1 MKKIYVFLLSLF
13 CLLSLA
19 TNVWGETYNLV
30 DFSSILTGD
39 EIIIIGTKS
48 GTNYAMANT
57 GTPPKPISTGI
68 SITSNT
74 LTTDLTT
81 ITFKATKNSDGTI
94 TFVST
99 AGGTLY
105 CINDNNGVKI
115 GTVSTNGNAN
125 FSFDTS
131 VKRLKNPVTGT
142 ARWLGIYN
150 TQDWRCYTSSSASNI
165 SGTTTTF
172 YKKVTTS
179 TTTYSVTWKVGGEV
193 YTTGNPTTSVADGS
207 KVTTLPTA
215 PADGA
220 IGACAD
226 TFMGWSTSNLGST
239 AGQSAPDVLF
249 TTAADAPAIIENTTF
264 YAVFAKATTTEG
276 GSGSSTTLTYGW
288 EEVLDATMWEQS
300 NLSDA
305 KVYNS
310 YKHTGTYGASTNSKT
325 TAYIKTKE
333 KIASPTSAI
342 CYYTKASSN
351 SNSTSYFVIQ
361 VSTDGTSWTDAAKG
375 KTMDK
380 VTQGKFE
387 SLTAD
392 LSSYSDV
399 YVRFYYTGTNAVRV
413 IDDVSVT
420 CAGGSSTTYTDYVTD
435 CVDCTQE
442 GADCP
447 EYPVV
452 LNDRGTETEAG
463 TYWVGEEIPE
473 PKYKP
478 QGGCE
483 GYEFAGWTTEQGL
496 NNLTAAE
503 WENKKISFPYRMPLP
518 ADADAGITFY
528 AMYKST
534 LSDEYRWVQN
544 ESELTDGEYVITAST
559 GGKEY
564 ALSFVRS
571 ELITEFGSKEA
582 TFEEGSST
590 VIVTADP
597 EIIWT
602 LTNVEG
608 GYTLEALHFDG
619 MQKQAFL
626 NINNQYMMFEE
637 TARPYTISAS
647 GSKFT
652 FCSAA
657 EGGACMVFNGSTFE
671 AGATATP
678 LYLYKRVQDTRYSTS
693 TACDPSIISVGT
705 VAVTSAPGIWVEAV
719 TQPYIF
725 AERLQSNRDKAAS
738 VDIIA
743 TSKTEQF
750 TLKPVGATGEGNAS
764 LTLKA
769 GEIRDNF
776 ADRFMVVYKPTRD
789 SVIDEGEIVVKA
801 VNPADHNKEYAVH
814 TIHVKG
820 RSLPKHFVIAAQTEK
835 GWVALPADLGTSSL
849 AVLKAPYRIEVDDVN
864 DPAVAT
870 KAPETALYHAA
881 ERFDDN
887 TNPRGVHLMNSSGM
901 RLCGDYSKEPDNRL
915 WFDNDPVTNSQSWA
929 LRSLALKDYYIRL
942 QAAPAG
948 NYLFYNATTGGGK
961 IGYYEYK
968 QQNRLRLR
976 LLPVAATCVRY
987 DAPVVQVAQL
997 QSESVTLEWP
1007 DVQNGVEYEYTLDG
1021 GLNWTPFGTE
1031 HGWEVKS
1038 GVNTATISGLTPEKD
1053 YTVSVRVAVGE
1064 GQDNCSEECTRPF
1077 TMPLCDDVPH
1087 HLWATATADSVTIV
1101 WEAKAA
1107 TATVRLYSDEAGTHT
1122 VAEDTDAESPHSIK
1136 GLTQNTKYW
1145 YQVFAGDKGTCAS
1158 AIASFT
1164 TESNDISIVE
1174 WEKEAVIVDINTEVA
1189 DGVSVVVEKR
1199 VEHGAG
1205 NKNIAEDLFFSKYYE
1220 ATYNVK
1226 LLGIF
1231 NGTNKAVDLSNLYIY
1246 VGTDNTQPWSC
1257 KLSLSGL
1264 VANDLIAPNQE
1275 IIIWYHQNTA
1285 YDKKLVN
1292 CIGVD
1297 TEQFIWSPKQIAFS
1311 GRQAILLIRGTE
1323 IIDIIGA
1330 IKDNN
1335 VSIDKVQPVD
1345 GKTQP
1350 SWGDAPGFVGW
1361 GYSIEDKTT
1370 PIELSTNRCLLVR
1383 SSSVKSGQKAV
1394 EKNVGKFTTLGDGEI
1409 GVTADCEW
1417 LGRQVLKETDD
1428 GVESSCAGFSYVA
1441 DFDYNDYYTTFEG
1454 MDTVKIDGKKNP
1466 NGTYT
1471 IPVKR
1476 LDTLACNDIRL
1487 QLTKNGEVTA
1497 SVEQKV
1503 PIIVDKTITT
1513 ADKTYF
1519 PESLTDEICSTCDVV
1534 VRGEQKLTHNIGARK
1549 FRNMYIYHGS
1559 RLEIDPAAAIQ
1570 LEKLRMFA
1578 LNDDVSYAI
1587 INNSAK
1593 EGEGSTPSIYVKEIS
1608 HVKRIDGQ
1616 YWYPFSLPYNCYIKD
1631 ISALN
1636 GRELGEYSM
1645 DWGIKYY
1652 DGQKRQAAGKSA
1664 AAGQTSDFWYM
1675 MPADGMLE
1683 AYKGYIIGLFTGD
1696 EMHQKSINFAPA
1708 NINTYTETD
1717 KSKTTYVENWTDNLE
1732 AAARHHGWNF
1742 TGSPYISLFGSAA
1755 AGEGLN
1761 NAKLQMGRTNPK
1773 TGEQEETD
1781 FVYVSIPD
1789 GADSRTYTQ
1798 QLASA
1803 TQVKPFSAYFV
1814 QAIDPAK
1821 GASKGESISLTYSK
1835 TNRSLTEQAA
1845 NPTLAPRRSP
1855 SRDEVLF
1862 AELVL
1867 RASGPSA
1874 SGMSDNAGV
1883 LVSNRFSTEY
1893 EIGYDLTK
1901 MYAAADKPQ
1910 LYTLASDNEKMAYNA
1925 VPDLWGQHVPL
1936 GIYVPSAGDYTLSL
1950 NPSASRLEHAESVL
1964 LLYNGGIAANLLTG
1978 DYTLSAAGKGS
1989 VSGYSLDIRRSREIA
2004 TDTEA
2009 SAVGMTGVGVQN
2021 GELVLLNLPGDA
2033 DVAVY
2038 DMLGRV
2044 LLSTRT
2050 TGDTPQIS
2058 VPDLPTG
2065 IYTAVVTTAENQQ
2078 IFKTM
2083 LR

>member
-19 TNVWGETYNLV
+19 IPMHGETATLNCPAGTISNNAMSWDMTPCTIVHSKESSSNFASYAPWRIYQYNKV
-30 DFSSILTGD
+30 VFTPKSGIKITKIEITATTIAYATAGAKTWTNATATASSTILTVTPTD
-39 EIIIIGTKS
+39 GTKE
-48 GTNYAMANT
+48 
-57 GTPPKPISTGI
+57 ISLVASAQTRW
-68 SITSNT
+68 S
-74 LTTDLTT
+74 LLT
-81 ITFKATKNSDGTI
+81 ITYEAM
-94 TFVST
+94 
-99 AGGTLY
+99 
-105 CINDNNGVKI
+105 
-115 GTVSTNGNAN
+115 
-125 FSFDTS
+125 
-131 VKRLKNPVTGT
+131 
-142 ARWLGIYN
+142 
-150 TQDWRCYTSSSASNI
+150 Q
-165 SGTTTTF
+165 TTE
-172 YKKVTTS
+172 YD
-179 TTTYSVTWKVGGEV
+179 VTWSVGG
-193 YTTGNPTTSVADGS
+193 TTSVTKTQGGKA
-207 KVTTLPTA
+207 VLPA
-215 PADGA
+215 EPAGDA

-226 TFMGWSTSNLGST
+226 TFVGWSTSNLGSV

-249 TTAADAPAIIENTTF
+249 TTAADAPAITKNTTF
-264 YAVFAKATTTEG
+264 YAVFAKAEEG
-276 GSGSSTTLTYGW
+276 EGTSSSTTLTYGW
-288 EEVLDATMWEQS
+288 ESSE
-300 NLSDA
+300 
-305 KVYNS
+305 
-310 YKHTGTYGASTNSKT
+310 TYADKFTQNFINTNT
-325 TAYIKTKE
+325 TITAYEGSKYGINPQNGAGNKYSIQTKE
-333 KIASPTSAI
+333 KYAVTSVKFRYSKITTNTTAQ
-342 CYYTKASSN
+342 TWLLL
-351 SNSTSYFVIQ
+351 T
-361 VSTDGTSWTDAAKG
+361 STDGNSWTQHSTTFSASGATKG
-375 KTMDK
+375 
-380 VTQGKFE
+380 E
-387 SLTAD
+387 WSEASWSLD
-392 LSSYSDV
+392 GSEV
-399 YVRFYYTGTNAVRV
+399 YVKITMGSSGTAQRT
-413 IDDVSVT
+413 IDDLQITYS
-420 CAGGSSTTYTDYVTD
+420 GISSGITYSDYVTD

-452 LNDRGTETEAG
+452 LNDRGILDTVA
-463 TYWVGEEIPE
+463 TYWVGKEITE
-473 PKYKP
+473 DEIANAYTP
-478 QGGCE
+478 QGGCK
-483 GYEFAGWTTEQGL
+483 GYTFAGWTTEEGL
-496 NNLTAAE
+496 SNLTATE
-503 WENKKISFPYRMPLP
+503 WESKMVKFPIKMTAKAAAEGQL
-518 ADADAGITFY
+518 TLY
-528 AMYKST
+528 AVYS
-534 LSDEYRWVQN
+534 
-544 ESELTDGEYVITAST
+544 SELTDEYRLVTAKSELTTGEYVITAA
-559 GGKEY
+559 GAGAKEY
-564 ALSFVRS
+564 ALSFVRKDYI
-571 ELITEFGSKEA
+571 ENFGSQEVEITTNEA
-582 TFEEGSST
+582 GNEIVST
-590 VIVTADP
+590 TNP

-602 LTNVEG
+602 LTATADGN
-608 GYTLEALHFDG
+608 YTLEALHFEG
-619 MQKQAFL
+619 MEKKSYL
-626 NINNQYMMFEE
+626 NIVSNYLQFEE
-637 TARPYTISAS
+637 TAKPYTISEGDTYAAFTLCSPDGYCLSYNGQDFVADETAS
-647 GSKFT
+647 
-652 FCSAA
+652 
-657 EGGACMVFNGSTFE
+657 
-671 AGATATP
+671 P
-678 LYLYKRVQDTRYSTS
+678 LYLYKRVKETRYSTS

-725 AERLQSNRDKAAS
+725 AERLQSNRDGAKS

-750 TLKPVGATGEGNAS
+750 TLKPVGATGEGSAS
-764 LTLKA
+764 LTLKI
-769 GEIRDNF
+769 GETRDNF
-776 ADRFMVVYKPTRD
+776 ADRFMVVYRPKGYD
-789 SVIDEGEIVVKA
+789 VIDEGEIVVKA
-801 VNPADHNKEYAVH
+801 VNHDNPSKEYAVH
-814 TIHVKG
+814 TIRVKG
-820 RSLPKHFVIAAQTEK
+820 RSLPEHFVIAAQTEK

-849 AVLKAPYRIEVDDVN
+849 AVLKAPYRIEVDN
-864 DPAVAT
+864 EADPT
-870 KAPETALYHAA
+870 KATQAPKTALYHAA
-881 ERFDDN
+881 ARFEEN
-887 TNPRGVHLMNSSGM
+887 TNPRGVHLMNGSGM
-901 RLCGDYSKEPDNRL
+901 RLCGDYSKEPDQRL
-915 WFDNDPVTNSQSWA
+915 WFANGAVPNSQSWA

-968 QQNRLRLR
+968 QENRLRLR

-987 DAPVVQVAQL
+987 DAPEVQVAKL
-997 QSESVTLEWP
+997 QSESVTLEWR
-1007 DVQNGVEYEYTLDG
+1007 DVQSGVGYEYSLDG
-1021 GLNWTPFGTE
+1021 GTKWTPFGTE

-1053 YTVSVRVAVGE
+1053 YTVSVRAAVGE
-1064 GQDNCSEECTRPF
+1064 GQDNCSEECTRTF

-1107 TATVRLYSDEAGTHT
+1107 KATVILYSDEAGTNT
-1122 VAEDTDAESPHSIK
+1122 VAEDTGAESPHSIK

-1189 DGVSVVVEKR
+1189 DGVDILVQKR
-1199 VEHGAG
+1199 SESSDG
-1205 NKNIAEDLFFSKYYE
+1205 NVADDLFFSKYFE
-1220 ATYNVK
+1220 AASNVK
-1226 LLGIF
+1226 LLAIY
-1231 NGTNKAVDLSNLYIY
+1231 NGTKEDMDVSNVRIHIIRQSRTTDPNDPEGTQKTEFPCEHFVPLSKYVSDKVIRIAQEVVLYSYQPSATNGRDLKILDCIQKKEGFETWIPIPYTYSE
-1246 VGTDNTQPWSC
+1246 TAEA
-1257 KLSLSGL
+1257 L
-1264 VANDLIAPNQE
+1264 VFGGQD
-1275 IIIWYHQNTA
+1275 
-1285 YDKKLVN
+1285 
-1292 CIGVD
+1292 
-1297 TEQFIWSPKQIAFS
+1297 
-1311 GRQAILLIRGTE
+1311 AILLERQDEQSGE
-1323 IIDIIGA
+1323 WKPIDLIGA
-1330 IKDNN
+1330 VNATYSD
-1335 VSIDKVQPVD
+1335 VVTTACSQPTWGD
-1345 GKTQP
+1345 GK
-1350 SWGDAPGFVGW
+1350 GW
-1361 GYSIEDKTT
+1361 SCTDGKDLEGN
-1370 PIELSTNRCLLVR
+1370 PLALSTNRCLLIRDKDAHVVSGKNAVEQNIDDFKTLCTEWKGR
-1383 SSSVKSGQKAV
+1383 HVQFYRNDYTTDNNESCNGFSSV
-1394 EKNVGKFTTLGDGEI
+1394 
-1409 GVTADCEW
+1409 
-1417 LGRQVLKETDD
+1417 
-1428 GVESSCAGFSYVA
+1428 AG
-1441 DFDYNDYYTTFEG
+1441 FDYNKYYITY
-1454 MDTVKIDGKKNP
+1454 DKIDEAVFSGTPNA

-1471 IPVKR
+1471 ISVPS
-1476 LDTLACNDIRL
+1476 LLELACNDIRL

-1503 PIIVDKTITT
+1503 PIIVDKTTDT
-1513 ADKTYF
+1513 KDETYF
-1519 PESLTDEICSTCDVV
+1519 PTSLTDEICSTCDVV
-1534 VRGEQKLTHNIGARK
+1534 VRGEQKLTHNTGARK

-1559 RLEIDPAAAIQ
+1559 RLEIDPDAAIQ

-1636 GRELGEYSM
+1636 GRELGEYGM

-1708 NINTYTETD
+1708 NINTYTETAE
-1717 KSKTTYVENWTDNLE
+1717 SKTTYVENWTDNLE

-1742 TGSPYISLFGSAA
+1742 TGSPYISLFGSNVD
-1755 AGEGLN
+1755 GQGLN
-1761 NAKLQMGRTNPK
+1761 NAKLQMGRTNPE
-1773 TGEQEETD
+1773 TGEQEKTD
-1781 FVYVSIPD
+1781 WVYVSIPN

-1835 TNRSLTEQAA
+1835 TNRSLPEQAA
-1845 NPTLAPRRSP
+1845 NPTLAPRRSS

-1867 RASGPSA
+1867 RASAHSA

>member
-1 MKKIYVFLLSLF
+1 MYLF
-13 CLLSLA
+13 R
-19 TNVWGETYNLV
+19 
-30 DFSSILTGD
+30 
-39 EIIIIGTKS
+39 KS
-48 GTNYAMANT
+48 G
-57 GTPPKPISTGI
+57 GI
-68 SITSNT
+68 
-74 LTTDLTT
+74 
-81 ITFKATKNSDGTI
+81 
-94 TFVST
+94 
-99 AGGTLY
+99 
-105 CINDNNGVKI
+105 
-115 GTVSTNGNAN
+115 
-125 FSFDTS
+125 
-131 VKRLKNPVTGT
+131 
-142 ARWLGIYN
+142 
-150 TQDWRCYTSSSASNI
+150 
-165 SGTTTTF
+165 
-172 YKKVTTS
+172 
-179 TTTYSVTWKVGGEV
+179 TYS
-193 YTTGNPTTSVADGS
+193 D
-207 KVTTLPTA
+207 
-215 PADGA
+215 
-220 IGACAD
+220 
-226 TFMGWSTSNLGST
+226 
-239 AGQSAPDVLF
+239 
-249 TTAADAPAIIENTTF
+249 
-264 YAVFAKATTTEG
+264 YA
-276 GSGSSTTLTYGW
+276 
-288 EEVLDATMWEQS
+288 
-300 NLSDA
+300 
-305 KVYNS
+305 
-310 YKHTGTYGASTNSKT
+310 
-325 TAYIKTKE
+325 
-333 KIASPTSAI
+333 
-342 CYYTKASSN
+342 
-351 SNSTSYFVIQ
+351 
-361 VSTDGTSWTDAAKG
+361 
-375 KTMDK
+375 
-380 VTQGKFE
+380 
-387 SLTAD
+387 
-392 LSSYSDV
+392 
-399 YVRFYYTGTNAVRV
+399 
-413 IDDVSVT
+413 
-420 CAGGSSTTYTDYVTD
+420 TD
-435 CVDCTQE
+435 CIDCN
-442 GADCP
+442 DPNNNCP

-452 LNDRGTETEAG
+452 LNDRGQLTQSEEMK
-463 TYWVGEEIPE
+463 YWVGEEIT
-473 PKYKP
+473 KYEIENAYTP
-478 QGGCE
+478 QGGCK
-483 GYEFAGWTTEQGL
+483 GYTFAGWTTEQGL
-496 NNLTAAE
+496 SNLTAEE
-503 WENKKISFPYRMPLP
+503 WESKMVKFPIKMTAKAAAEGQL
-518 ADADAGITFY
+518 TLY
-528 AMYKST
+528 AVYS
-534 LSDEYRWVQN
+534 
-544 ESELTDGEYVITAST
+544 SELTDEYRLVTAKSELTTGEYVITAA
-559 GGKEY
+559 GAGAKEY
-564 ALSFVRS
+564 ALSFVRKDYI
-571 ELITEFGSKEA
+571 ENFGSQEVEITTNEA
-582 TFEEGSST
+582 GNDIVST
-590 VIVTADP
+590 TNP

-602 LTNVEG
+602 LTATADG

-619 MQKQAFL
+619 MEKRSYL
-626 NINNQYMMFEE
+626 NIVSNYLQFEE
-637 TARPYTISAS
+637 TAKPYTIEQGTDYNTFTLCS
-647 GSKFT
+647 GGG
-652 FCSAA
+652 SAA
-657 EGGACMVFNGSTFE
+657 AYAPSIHRLSTAYPPLIRRSSAAYQTSGETEEDGYCLSYNGTDFV
-671 AGATATP
+671 AGAATP
-678 LYLYKRVQDTRYSTS
+678 LHLYKRVKDTRYSTS

-705 VAVTSAPGIWVEAV
+705 VAVTSAQGIWVEAV
-719 TQPYIF
+719 TQPYVF
-725 AERLQSNRDKAAS
+725 AERLNSNRDGAAS

-743 TSKTEQF
+743 TSKKAQF
-750 TLKPVGATGEGNAS
+750 TLKAVGATGAGSAS

-769 GEIRDNF
+769 DETRDNF
-776 ADRFMVVYKPTRD
+776 ADRFMVVYKPTA
-789 SVIDEGEIVVKA
+789 SNVIDEGEIVVKA
-801 VNPADHNKEYAVH
+801 VNAADHSKEYAVH

-820 RSLPKHFVIAAQTEK
+820 RSLPKQFVIAAQTAD

-849 AVLKAPYRIEVDDVN
+849 ATLKAPYRIEVDNAN

-881 ERFDDN
+881 ERFEAN
-887 TNPRGVHLMNSSGM
+887 TNPRGVHLMNGSDM
-901 RLCGDYSKEPDNRL
+901 RLCGDYSKDPDSRL
-915 WFDNDPVTNSQSWA
+915 WFDKAPVTNSQSWA

-968 QQNRLRLR
+968 QENRLRLR
-976 LLPVAATCVRY
+976 LLPVETTCVRY

-997 QSESVTLEWP
+997 QSESVTLEWQ
-1007 DVQNGVEYEYTLDG
+1007 DVQSGVEYEYTLDG
-1021 GLNWTPFGTE
+1021 GDTWTTFGTE

-1038 GVNTATISGLTPEKD
+1038 GVNTATISGLTPEED
-1053 YTVSVRVAVGE
+1053 YTVSVRAAVGE
-1064 GQDNCSEECTRPF
+1064 GQDNCSEEGTRTF

-1107 TATVRLYSDEAGTHT
+1107 TATVRLYSDEAGTP
-1122 VAEDTDAESPHSIK
+1122 VAEDTGAESPHSIK

-1145 YQVFAGDKGTCAS
+1145 YQVLADGTCAS

-1205 NKNIAEDLFFSKYYE
+1205 NQNIAEDLFFSKYYE
-1220 ATYNVK
+1220 ATGDVK
-1226 LLGIF
+1226 LLGIY
-1231 NGTNKAVDLSNLYIY
+1231 NGTPNIVSLSGYNIYIGKKEGEKMGNWDYTVDLSTIGD
-1246 VGTDNTQPWSC
+1246 GTID
-1257 KLSLSGL
+1257 
-1264 VANDLIAPNQE
+1264 PNEE
-1275 IIIWYHQNTA
+1275 IILWRHIASDATQ
-1285 YDKKLVN
+1285 VE
-1292 CIGVD
+1292 CIEGKIDVKNMI
-1297 TEQFIWSPKQIAFS
+1297 ENSSIIFG
-1311 GRQAILLIRGTE
+1311 GRNAIVLS
-1323 IIDIIGA
+1323 
-1330 IKDNN
+1330 KDN
-1335 VSIDKVQPVD
+1335 VPIDVMGGISE
-1345 GKTQP
+1345 GKTMNDILPANCTHEKP
-1350 SWGDAPGFVGW
+1350 SWGDQSSNTSWNGW
-1361 GYSIEDKTT
+1361 GYSIEDPTQK
-1370 PIELSTNRCLLVR
+1370 IELSMNRCLLVR
-1383 SSSVKSGQKAV
+1383 RNHVKSGKHAAEMNRGKAGFV
-1394 EKNVGKFTTLGDGEI
+1394 TLGNEE
-1409 GVTADCEW
+1409 GVESEW
-1417 LGRQVLKETDD
+1417 LGRQVPKGNNDWQ
-1428 GVESSCAGFSYVA
+1428 VSCEGFSYVA

-1454 MDTVKIDGKKNP
+1454 MDTVKIDGQKNP

-1503 PIIVDKTITT
+1503 PIIVDKTTHT
-1513 ADKTYF
+1513 QDATYF
-1519 PESLTDEICSTCDVV
+1519 PASLTEEICSTCDVV
-1534 VRGEQKLTHNIGARK
+1534 VRGEQKLTHKTGARK

-1559 RLEIDPAAAIQ
+1559 RLEIDPDAAIQ

-1587 INNSAK
+1587 VNNSAK

-1636 GRELGEYSM
+1636 GRELGEYGM

-1696 EMHQKSINFAPA
+1696 EKHQKSINFAPA

-1717 KSKTTYVENWTDNLE
+1717 ESKTTYVENWTDNLK

-1742 TGSPYISLFGSAA
+1742 TGSPYISLFGSDVD
-1755 AGEGLN
+1755 GEGLN
-1761 NAKLQMGRTNPK
+1761 NANLQMGRTNPK
-1773 TGEQEETD
+1773 TGEQEEITS
-1781 FVYVSIPD
+1781 VYVSIPD
-1789 GADSRTYTQ
+1789 GGNSRTYTQ
-1798 QLASA
+1798 RLASA

-1814 QAIDPAK
+1814 QAVDPAK
-1821 GASKGESISLTYSK
+1821 DASEGESIRLKYSK
-1835 TNRSLTEQAA
+1835 ANRSLPEQAA
-1845 NPTLAPRRSP
+1845 NATLAPRRAS

-1925 VPDLWGQHVPL
+1925 VPDLLGQHVPL
-1936 GIYVPSAGDYTLSL
+1936 GIYVPAAGDYTLSL

>member
-1 MKKIYVFLLSLF
+1 MS
-13 CLLSLA
+13 S
-19 TNVWGETYNLV
+19 
-30 DFSSILTGD
+30 FS
-39 EIIIIGTKS
+39 
-48 GTNYAMANT
+48 
-57 GTPPKPISTGI
+57 
-68 SITSNT
+68 
-74 LTTDLTT
+74 
-81 ITFKATKNSDGTI
+81 
-94 TFVST
+94 
-99 AGGTLY
+99 
-105 CINDNNGVKI
+105 NG
-115 GTVSTNGNAN
+115 S
-125 FSFDTS
+125 
-131 VKRLKNPVTGT
+131 
-142 ARWLGIYN
+142 Y
-150 TQDWRCYTSSSASNI
+150 
-165 SGTTTTF
+165 GTTTKHF
-172 YKKVTTS
+172 F
-179 TTTYSVTWKVGGEV
+179 
-193 YTTGNPTTSVADGS
+193 
-207 KVTTLPTA
+207 
-215 PADGA
+215 DGA
-220 IGACAD
+220 
-226 TFMGWSTSNLGST
+226 
-239 AGQSAPDVLF
+239 
-249 TTAADAPAIIENTTF
+249 
-264 YAVFAKATTTEG
+264 
-276 GSGSSTTLTYGW
+276 
-288 EEVLDATMWEQS
+288 
-300 NLSDA
+300 
-305 KVYNS
+305 
-310 YKHTGTYGASTNSKT
+310 
-325 TAYIKTKE
+325 KE
-333 KIASPTSAI
+333 
-342 CYYTKASSN
+342 
-351 SNSTSYFVIQ
+351 
-361 VSTDGTSWTDAAKG
+361 
-375 KTMDK
+375 
-380 VTQGKFE
+380 
-387 SLTAD
+387 L
-392 LSSYSDV
+392 
-399 YVRFYYTGTNAVRV
+399 YVRFHCNQTTAIRYVDN
-413 IDDVSVT
+413 VSIT
-420 CAGGSSTTYTDYVTD
+420 YGGSSTTYTDYVTD

-452 LNDRGTETEAG
+452 LNDRGILDTVA
-463 TYWVGEEIPE
+463 TYWVGKEITE
-473 PKYKP
+473 DEIANAYTP
-478 QGGCE
+478 QGGCK
-483 GYEFAGWTTEQGL
+483 GYTFAGWTTEEGL
-496 NNLTAAE
+496 SNLTATE
-503 WENKKISFPYRMPLP
+503 WESKMVKFPCKMTAKAAAEGKL
-518 ADADAGITFY
+518 TLY
-528 AMYKST
+528 AVYS
-534 LSDEYRWVQN
+534 
-544 ESELTDGEYVITAST
+544 SELTDEYRLVTDMSALTTGEYVITAA
-559 GGKEY
+559 GAGAKEY
-564 ALSFVRS
+564 ALSFVRKDYI
-571 ELITEFGSKEA
+571 ENFGSQEVEITTNEA
-582 TFEEGSST
+582 GNEIVST
-590 VIVTADP
+590 TNP

-602 LTNVEG
+602 ITSTEDGN
-608 GYTLEALHFDG
+608 YTLEALHFDG
-619 MQKQAFL
+619 MEKRSYL
-626 NINNQYMMFEE
+626 NIVSNYLQFEE
-637 TARPYTISAS
+637 TAKPYTISEEGTYAA
-647 GSKFT
+647 FT
-652 FCSAA
+652 LCSPD
-657 EGGACMVFNGSTFE
+657 GYCLSYNGQDFV
-671 AGATATP
+671 AGAATP
-678 LYLYKRVQDTRYSTS
+678 MHLYKRVKETRYSTS

-725 AERLQSNRDKAAS
+725 AERLQSNRDGAES

-750 TLKPVGATGEGNAS
+750 KLKPVGATGAGSAS

-769 GEIRDNF
+769 GETRDNF
-776 ADRFMVVYKPTRD
+776 ADRFMVVYQPKGYD
-789 SVIDEGEIVVKA
+789 VIDEGEIVVKA
-801 VNPADHNKEYAVH
+801 VNHDNPSKEYAVH
-814 TIHVKG
+814 TIRVKG
-820 RSLPKHFVIAAQTEK
+820 RSLPEHFVIAAQTDN
-835 GWVALPADLGTSSL
+835 GWVALPADLETSSL

-870 KAPETALYHAA
+870 KAPETALYRAA
-881 ERFDDN
+881 ERFEAN
-887 TNPRGVHLMNSSGM
+887 TNPRGVHLMNGSGM

-1021 GLNWTPFGTE
+1021 GLNWTTFGTE
-1031 HGWEVKS
+1031 HGWEVKN
-1038 GVNTATISGLTPEKD
+1038 GVNTATISGLMPEKD
-1053 YTVSVRVAVGE
+1053 YTVSVRAAVGE
-1064 GQDNCSEECTRPF
+1064 SQDNCSEEGTRTF

-1145 YQVFAGDKGTCAS
+1145 YQVFAGGTCAS

-1394 EKNVGKFTTLGDGEI
+1394 EKNVGKFTTLGDGES

-1441 DFDYNDYYTTFEG
+1441 DFNYNDYYTTFEG
-1454 MDTVKIDGKKNP
+1454 MDTVEIKGNKNP

-1471 IPVKR
+1471 IPVER

-1503 PIIVDKTITT
+1503 PIIVDKTTDT
-1513 ADKTYF
+1513 QDATYF
-1519 PESLTDEICSTCDVV
+1519 PKSLTDEICSTCDVV

-1559 RLEIDPAAAIQ
+1559 RLEIDPTAAIQ

-1636 GRELGEYSM
+1636 GRELGEYNM

-1696 EMHQKSINFAPA
+1696 EKHQKSINFAPA

-1717 KSKTTYVENWTDNLE
+1717 ESKTTYVENWTDNRD

-1742 TGSPYISLFGSAA
+1742 TGSPYISLFGSNVD
-1755 AGEGLN
+1755 GQGLN
-1761 NAKLQMGRTNPK
+1761 NAKLQMGRTNPE
-1773 TGEQEETD
+1773 TGEQEKTEW
-1781 FVYVSIPD
+1781 VYVSIPN

-1814 QAIDPAK
+1814 QAVDPAK
-1821 GASKGESISLTYSK
+1821 GAVAGESISLKYSK
-1835 TNRSLTEQAA
+1835 THRSLPEQAA
-1845 NPTLAPRRSP
+1845 NPTLAPRRAS